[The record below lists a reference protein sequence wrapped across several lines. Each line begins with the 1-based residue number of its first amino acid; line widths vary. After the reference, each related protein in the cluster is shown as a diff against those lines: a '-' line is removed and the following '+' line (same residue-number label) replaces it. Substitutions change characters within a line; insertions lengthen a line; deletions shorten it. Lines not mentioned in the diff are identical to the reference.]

1 MLHIPLYQPDLSGNE
16 RAYLLEAF
24 DSGWISSKGRFVA
37 AFESAFAAQIGVA
50 HAISV
55 CNGTAA
61 LHLALLALGIGAGDE
76 VLVPTL
82 TYVATVNAIRH
93 AGATPVF
100 VDADA
105 QTWQIDVAA
114 ARRRI
119 SPRTRAVLAVH
130 LYGGSCDLHALR
142 SLCRDHD
149 LRLIE
154 DCAEAI
160 GNRFDGE
167 HVGRGADAATFSFF
181 GNKTLSTGEGG
192 MVVCRDDAVADRVR
206 RLRGQGLVPG
216 REYWHDIAGYN
227 YRMTNLCAAIGLAQ
241 LERIATILARKQRL
255 DARYRS
261 ALAGST
267 LRFQRHHDDDQPSHW
282 MTSVLT
288 PEAGQRDPL
297 RAALAMAGVETRPL
311 FSPVHLMP
319 MYGGRRGAFPVAENL
334 SGRGLNL
341 PSWPDLS
348 ESQVAHVTATILD
361 HLERQGC
368 G

>member
-37 AFESAFAAQIGVA
+37 AFESAFAVQVGVA

-93 AGATPVF
+93 VGATPVF

-105 QTWQIDVAA
+105 QTWQIDVAD

-119 SPRTRAVLAVH
+119 SPRTRAALAVH

-167 HVGRGADAATFSFF
+167 HVGRGAAAATFSFF

-192 MVVCRDDAVADRVR
+192 MVVCMDDTVADRVR

-216 REYWHDIAGYN
+216 HEYWHDIAGYN

-241 LERIATILARKQRL
+241 LERIATTLASKRRL

-261 ALAGST
+261 ALAGSA
-267 LRFQRHHDDDQPSHW
+267 LRFQCHHDDDQPSHW

-288 PEAGQRDPL
+288 PEPGQRDPL
-297 RAALAMAGVETRPL
+297 RAALAAAGIETRPL

-319 MYGGRRGAFPVAENL
+319 MYDGRRGAFPVAEDL

-361 HLERQGC
+361 HLEQQGC

>member
-37 AFESAFAAQIGVA
+37 AFESAFAVQVGFA

-93 AGATPVF
+93 VGATPVF

-105 QTWQIDVAA
+105 QTWQIDVAD

-119 SPRTRAVLAVH
+119 SPRTRAALAVH

-142 SLCRDHD
+142 SLCLDHD

-192 MVVCRDDAVADRVR
+192 MVVCMDDTVADRVR

-216 REYWHDIAGYN
+216 HEYWHDIAGYN

-241 LERIATILARKQRL
+241 LERIATTLASKRRL

-261 ALAGST
+261 ALAGSA
-267 LRFQRHHDDDQPSHW
+267 LRFQCHHDDDQPSHW

-288 PEAGQRDPL
+288 PEPGQRDPL
-297 RAALAMAGVETRPL
+297 RAALAAAGIETRPL

-319 MYGGRRGAFPVAENL
+319 MYDGRRGAFPVAEDL

-361 HLERQGC
+361 HLEQQGC